1 MLFSAD
7 QLWHVFPFLS
17 FQGAV
22 HQYWWSIR
30 DDAVRRAQGK
40 YRLLTF
46 DFGQL
51 EKLTL
56 LHVSLLKCSQM
67 SWLGTFGL
75 RVIFLRAQP
84 CKKLG
89 DYAN

>member
-51 EKLTL
+51 EKLTF
-56 LHVSLLKCSQM
+56 LHVSLLKCSPDVMARNLWALCNFSESTALQKI
-67 SWLGTFGL
+67 G
-75 RVIFLRAQP
+75 
-84 CKKLG
+84 
-89 DYAN
+89 